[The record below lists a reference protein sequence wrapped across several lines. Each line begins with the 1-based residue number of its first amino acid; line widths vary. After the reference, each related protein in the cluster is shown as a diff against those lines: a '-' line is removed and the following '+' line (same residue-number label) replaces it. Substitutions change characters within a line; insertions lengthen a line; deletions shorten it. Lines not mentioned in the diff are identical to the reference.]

1 MTDIAQV
8 RSLVASVRRPVSRIA
23 AFGMLPAI
31 SLLSSLVVLPI
42 LSARFGAAGWSS
54 VLLGQSIGA
63 AASVVCGLAWPVEG
77 PDLASRASAAAQA
90 RMYVTSLRERAVAV
104 AVATPVLVAVCL
116 LAGPSMPLVCILSA
130 VAIALNALAPTWY
143 FIGVSRPSRSLVA
156 EGGPR
161 LVVNLVAI
169 GLVALLPLWTYPVA
183 LILGM
188 LVTLVV
194 ASVFVRRDAAASS
207 DRPVPVVTQQGPA
220 RGRGRLLAVT
230 ARGADAG
237 YLYMAGPLVALLV
250 PLAYP
255 LYAAVDRMAQSLVN
269 VLGTITQG
277 LTAWIGESGGARRR
291 RLLAAVAL
299 ALGFAVGALV
309 VVFLATPLL
318 LRFLFAGTV
327 EVGTTVSFLAGAIVG
342 GVFLSRSL
350 PIILLVPQG
359 LAPAAYR
366 LLLSGACLGLPL
378 IGVAALLQGSTGALV
393 VAAAVPWL
401 MVVAQLTVGLRRP
414 SADGPP
420 VRT

>member
-1 MTDIAQV
+1 MP
-8 RSLVASVRRPVSRIA
+8 RLRRPFGRIA
-23 AFGMLPAI
+23 AFGVLPAV
-31 SLLSSLVVLPI
+31 SLLSTLVVLPT
-42 LSARFGAAGWSS
+42 LSARFGQAGWSS

-63 AASVVCGLAWPVEG
+63 AASVVCALAWPMEG
-77 PDLASRASAAAQA
+77 PDLASRVPAAEQA
-90 RMYVTSLRERAVAV
+90 RMYATSVRERAVAI
-104 AVATPVLVAVCL
+104 AVATPVLVAICL
-116 LAGPSMPLVCILSA
+116 IAEPSMPLVCILSA
-130 VAIALNALAPTWY
+130 LAVALNALAPTWY

-161 LVVNLVAI
+161 LVVNIIAI
-169 GLVALLPLWTYPVA
+169 GLVAFLPLWTYPVA
-183 LILGM
+183 LIVGM
-188 LVTLVV
+188 LATLLI
-194 ASVFVRRDAAASS
+194 AAVFVRRDPARSS
-207 DRPVPVVTQQGPA
+207 SHTDPVPVPISAQRRPTP
-220 RGRGRLLAVT
+220 GRMRLLAVT

-237 YLYMAGPLVALLV
+237 YLYLGPPLVALLV
-250 PLAYP
+250 PVAYP

-277 LTAWIGESGGARRR
+277 LMAWIGEGGGARRR

-299 ALGFAVGALV
+299 TLAFAVGALV
-309 VVFLATPLL
+309 VVFLATPVL

-366 LLLSGACLGLPL
+366 LLLYGACLGLPL
-378 IGVAALLQGSTGALV
+378 IGLAGLLQGSTGALV

-420 VRT
+420 VTT

>member
-1 MTDIAQV
+1 MTGVAQV
-8 RSLVASVRRPVSRIA
+8 RTLVSAVRRPVGRIA

-31 SLLSSLVVLPI
+31 SLLSNLVVLPI

-63 AASVVCGLAWPVEG
+63 AASVVCGLAWPMEG

-90 RMYVTSLRERAVAV
+90 HMYVTRSGPSMGQAK
-104 AVATPVLVAVCL
+104 
-116 LAGPSMPLVCILSA
+116 PSMPLVCILSA

-143 FIGVSRPSRSLVA
+143 FVGVSRPSRSLVA

-207 DRPVPVVTQQGPA
+207 GRPVPLVAQQGPA

-237 YLYMAGPLVALLV
+237 YLYMGGPLVALLV

-277 LTAWIGESGGARRR
+277 LMAWIGEGGGARRR
-291 RLLAAVAL
+291 RMLAAVAL
-299 ALGFAVGALV
+299 ASGFAVGALV

-327 EVGTTVSFLAGAIVG
+327 EVGTTISFLAGAIVA

-350 PIILLVPQG
+350 PTLLLVPQG

-378 IGVAALLQGSTGALV
+378 IGVAALLGGSTGALV
-393 VAAAVPWL
+393 VAAAVPWA
-401 MVVAQLTVGLRRP
+401 MVAAQLTVGLRRP
-414 SADGPP
+414 SADGRP
-420 VRT
+420 VTT